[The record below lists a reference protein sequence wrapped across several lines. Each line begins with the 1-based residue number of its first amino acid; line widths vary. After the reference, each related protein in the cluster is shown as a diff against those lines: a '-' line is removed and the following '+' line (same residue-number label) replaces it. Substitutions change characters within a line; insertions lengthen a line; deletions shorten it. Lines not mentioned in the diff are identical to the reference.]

1 MAPRI
6 GFIGL
11 GNIGR
16 PMATRLA
23 RHGFAP
29 LVFDTLP
36 AAVTAVVAEG
46 ARAATGVEEVGAGS
60 EWIGV
65 CVRDDNDVRAVLL
78 GEAGL
83 LASCSRDTI
92 VVLHSTIL
100 PRTVR
105 EMSEAAVGRGVIV
118 LDAPITGGAAGAA
131 QGTLTIMVG
140 GGAGDIERSRPA
152 FEAMATRVI
161 ATGPVGSGA
170 ATKLCNNLMTYAGFL
185 AAFEARLLAC
195 GAGLSEEALVE
206 VTRSN
211 GNLTSQMESFLHLHR
226 VPEEQRAADD
236 FQALLRNFTTLA
248 EKDLA
253 LTLEFAREHG
263 IALPGAGLC
272 QQLMARVYGL
282 DDPKRR

>member
-1 MAPRI
+1 MSLRT

-23 RHGFAP
+23 RQGLAP
-29 LVFDTLP
+29 IVFDAVP
-36 AAVTAVVAEG
+36 AAVAAVVAEG
-46 ARAATGVEEVGAGS
+46 ARAATGVADVGARAD
-60 EWIGV
+60 WIGV
-65 CVRDDNDVRAVLL
+65 CVRDDNDVRTVLL

-100 PRTVR
+100 PRTVL
-105 EMSEAAVGRGVIV
+105 EMNAAAADHDVVL

-152 FEAMATRVI
+152 FEAMATRII

-211 GNLTSQMESFLHLHR
+211 GNLTAQMEAFLHLHR
-226 VPEEQRAADD
+226 VPAAQRAESE
-236 FQALLRNFTTLA
+236 FQAVLRNFTTLA

-282 DDPKRR
+282 DDSNRR